1 MGFSQDRLLEIIST
15 LPAASRYWV
24 AYSGGMDSHVLLH
37 ALSVLAPRLDVSLQ
51 AIHVHHGLQEEADQ
65 WSERCT
71 DFCRERQVPISVVRI
86 SAVSEKGESPE
97 AAARDARYRALSQQ
111 METGDI
117 LFTAHHQDD
126 QAETVLLQ
134 LLRGSG
140 PSGLA
145 AMTGLME
152 FAPGYLARPL
162 LEFPREQLAA
172 YAQEQGLTWV
182 EDASNRDTSF
192 DRNFLRQRVMP
203 VLKERWP
210 ALGRTFSRSAR
221 HCGEAQQLIDTL
233 ANQALAG
240 LLDANGNGLDLDGLA
255 ALPSAEARAV
265 LRAWIRSSGHT
276 LPDTARLD
284 RILTEVAPAGEDRNP
299 LIHWPDVELRRF
311 RGRLYLRSPQPELD
325 PALVL
330 DWDGKSPLELPAGVG
345 RLHPEQ
351 GLGGISPE
359 YWTAGSIQIRF
370 RAGGE
375 RCRPAARGKS
385 RELKKLLQEF
395 DIPPWERE
403 RIPLITI
410 DGRLAA
416 VGDLLLCEPFTAG
429 EGEQGVRLRWERT

>member
-15 LPAASRYWV
+15 LPASSRYWV
-24 AYSGGMDSHVLLH
+24 AYSGGMDSQVLLH
-37 ALSVLAPRLDVSLQ
+37 ALSVLTPRLDVSLQ
-51 AIHVHHGLQEEADQ
+51 AIHVHHGLQDEADQ
-65 WSERCT
+65 WSEQCAT
-71 DFCRERQVPISVVRI
+71 FCRERQIPFSIV
-86 SAVSEKGESPE
+86 AVGAAPAKGESPE
-97 AAARDARYRALSQQ
+97 AAARDARYRALSEQ
-111 METGDI
+111 METGDM

-162 LEFPREQLAA
+162 LEFSRDQLAA
-172 YAQEQGLTWV
+172 YAREQGLTWV
-182 EDASNRDTSF
+182 EDASNRDTAF

-221 HCGEAQQLIDTL
+221 HCGEAQQLIDAAAQETL
-233 ANQALAG
+233 RG
-240 LLDANGNGLDLDGLA
+240 LLDGDGGSLDISGLA
-255 ALPSAEARAV
+255 TFSPARGRAL
-265 LRAWIRSSGHT
+265 LRAWIRSQGYT

-284 RILTEVAPAGEDRNP
+284 RVLAEVVPAGEDRNP
-299 LIHWPDVELRRF
+299 MIHWPGVELRRF
-311 RGRLYLRSPQPELD
+311 RGRLYLRSPQPDLD
-325 PALVL
+325 PALIL
-330 DWDGKSPLELPAGVG
+330 DWDGKSPLELPAGLG
-345 RLHPEQ
+345 RLHPER
-351 GLGGISPE
+351 GLGGISSKQ
-359 YWTAGSIQIRF
+359 WAAGPIQIRF
-370 RAGGE
+370 RIGGE
-375 RCRPAARGKS
+375 RCRPEGRGKS
-385 RELKKLLQEF
+385 KELKKLLQEF

-410 DGRLAA
+410 DSRLAA

-429 EGEQGVRLRWERT
+429 EGEQGICLRWERT